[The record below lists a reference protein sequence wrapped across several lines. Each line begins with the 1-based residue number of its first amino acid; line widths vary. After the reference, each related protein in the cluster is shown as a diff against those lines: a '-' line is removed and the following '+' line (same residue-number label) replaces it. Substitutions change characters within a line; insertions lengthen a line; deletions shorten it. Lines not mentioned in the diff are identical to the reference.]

1 MEDVEL
7 PLRTAYYSL
16 LNGITVGG
24 KQIPF
29 FDGKAPYEA
38 AEPYIIWSSCA
49 QVDDNTKSEFG
60 TVVTI
65 DLMVYQSYGGDFGGM
80 AEADAITKAVTK
92 AVMPSPGSFGPNPAG
107 LQIVT
112 TKLLGIHREFTRHDT
127 KDTYYKRVIFRHQ
140 ISQSPH

>member
-7 PLRTAYYSL
+7 ALRTAYFNL
-16 LNGITVGG
+16 LNGIVVGG
-24 KQIPF
+24 KSIPF
-29 FDGKAPYEA
+29 YDGKAPYEA

-65 DLMVYQSYGGDFGGM
+65 DLMVYQSYFGDFGGM
-80 AEADAITKAVTK
+80 EEADAIAGAVTK
-92 AVMPSPGSFGPNPAG
+92 AVMPSPGVHGPTPIG

-112 TKLLGIHREFTRHDT
+112 TKLLGIHREFTRLNT
-127 KDTYYKRVIFRHQ
+127 KDTYYKRVTIRHM
-140 ISQSPH
+140 ISQNPH